1 LGLDL
6 GASEREAKVKFRAL
20 FRIYHLDKHD
30 PSKTGLT
37 DLQAKEK
44 FQAFNNAYEYVRDKL

>member
-1 LGLDL
+1 LGLNL
-6 GASEREAKVKFRAL
+6 GVSEREAKVKFRASC
-20 FRIYHLDKHD
+20 RIYHPDKHD
-30 PSKTGLT
+30 LSKTGLT